1 MAAELGSVELL
12 VAPGTGHWTVPEA
25 PDFVTAA
32 VLDFLTGT
40 ILKPEAEEDLCL
52 QQPQPRLPGHAA
64 SRPSPCKSAKPPNN
78 RSTISISR

>member
-40 ILKPEAEEDLCL
+40 ILKPETKKTCAC
-52 QQPQPRLPGHAA
+52 
-64 SRPSPCKSAKPPNN
+64 SNPSPGCL
-78 RSTISISR
+78 SRRQQTVTMQIRKAP